1 MLEVIQRWSRS
12 RGGIFTFSLSAN
24 SMDYEQL
31 VTAIDSTS
39 QALLGRAAKAVNQAL
54 VLRNWLIGA
63 HLLEF
68 EQSGQD
74 RATYGERLLSNL
86 AADLKARGLKGLGI
100 SMLKNCRQFY
110 RLYPGIRQSLVGELA
125 TIPVRPEIGQSAI
138 GELDPGLPA
147 LPPEH
152 LLRLSWTHFIELI
165 RIDDPLKR
173 AFYEIECLHGN
184 WSIRQLQRQ
193 IGSLLYERTGLST
206 NKEEVI
212 RRAGSQDSPVSIA
225 TLLRDPY
232 VLEFAGLAERPSYSE
247 ADLEAALLDHLQ
259 AFLLELGTGFCF
271 EARQKRITIGNEHDF
286 IDLVFYH
293 RFLRC
298 HVLLD
303 LKIRPFS
310 HGDAGQM
317 NFYLNYFKQKMMATD
332 DNPPVGVILCSDK
345 DQTKVQFATAG
356 LDNQLFVSRYLVA
369 LPSAEELS
377 KFIESDREAIECS
390 MR

>member
-1 MLEVIQRWSRS
+1 
-12 RGGIFTFSLSAN
+12 
-24 SMDYEQL
+24 MDYEQL
-31 VTAIDSTS
+31 VTAIDDAS

-63 HLLEF
+63 HLVEF

-74 RATYGERLLSNL
+74 RAKYGEQLLSNV
-86 AADLKARGLKGLGI
+86 AADLKRRGLKGLGA

-110 RLYPGIRQSLVGELA
+110 RLYPHIRQSLSGEFA
-125 TIPVRPEIGQSAI
+125 AIPVRPEIGQSAI
-138 GELDPGLPA
+138 GEFDPGLPTLRA
-147 LPPEH
+147 EH

-165 RIDDPLKR
+165 RIDDPTKR
-173 AFYEIECLHGN
+173 AFYEAECLHGN

-193 IGSLLYERTGLST
+193 MGSLLYERTGLST
-206 NKEEVI
+206 DKESVI
-212 RRAGSQDSPVSIA
+212 RRANSQESPSSIA

-232 VLEFAGLAERPSYSE
+232 VLEFAGLAERSSYSE
-247 ADLEAALLDHLQ
+247 ADLESALLDHLQ

-271 EARQKRITIGNEHDF
+271 EARQKRITIGNEHDY

-298 HVLLD
+298 HILLD

-317 NFYLNYFKQKMMATD
+317 NFYLNYFKQNMMATE

-356 LDNQLFVSRYLVA
+356 LDNHLFVSRYLVA

-377 KFIESDREAIECS
+377 KFIESDREAIERG

>member
-1 MLEVIQRWSRS
+1 M
-12 RGGIFTFSLSAN
+12 N
-24 SMDYEQL
+24 YEQL
-31 VTAIDSTS
+31 VTAIDVAS
-39 QALLGRAAKAVNQAL
+39 QALLGRAAKAFNQAL

-63 HLLEF
+63 HLVEF

-74 RATYGERLLSNL
+74 RATYGEQLLSNL
-86 AADLKARGLKGLGI
+86 AADLKRRGLKGLGM

-110 RLYPGIRQSLVGELA
+110 RLYPHIRQSLPGEFA
-125 TIPVRPEIGQSAI
+125 AISARPEIGQSAI
-138 GELDPGLPA
+138 GEFDPGLPA

-152 LLRLSWTHFIELI
+152 LLGLSWTHFIELI

-173 AFYEIECLHGN
+173 AFYEAECLHGY

-206 NKEEVI
+206 DKESVI
-212 RRAGSQDSPVSIA
+212 RRASSQDSPASIA

-247 ADLEAALLDHLQ
+247 ADLESALLDHLQ
-259 AFLLELGTGFCF
+259 TFLLELGTGFCF
-271 EARQKRITIGNEHDF
+271 EARQKRITIGNEHDY

-332 DNPPVGVILCSDK
+332 DNPPVGIILCSDK
-345 DQTKVQFATAG
+345 NQTKVQFATAG

-369 LPSAEELS
+369 LPSAEELRQ
-377 KFIESDREAIECS
+377 FIENDREAIESS
-390 MR
+390 MCEPGSAHETDP